1 MDLILLLGVIFIP
14 LMTSIYI
21 KITYSKYNKINN
33 DQNLS
38 GFEVA
43 RKILDAKGLEDIY
56 ITEVKG
62 NLTDH
67 YDASRKV
74 VRLSTDVFH
83 GETISAASI
92 AAHEVGHAIQDKEG
106 YTFLKLRTIIYPV
119 VKFLSSISYVVIL
132 IGFLAEITNLIYLGV
147 ALVGAGLIFQLIT
160 LPVEF
165 DASKKAKENLKK
177 YKLISKVND
186 EGVKAVL
193 NAAAMT
199 YVAGVLATALQ
210 MLRLLLIAG
219 RRD

>member
-14 LMTSIYI
+14 LIASIYI
-21 KITYSKYNKINN
+21 KITYKKYNQVIN
-33 DQNLS
+33 DKNLS

-43 RKILDAKGLEDIY
+43 RKILDAKGLENVY

-62 NLTDH
+62 SLSDH
-67 YDASRKV
+67 YDTSRKV

-83 GETISAASI
+83 GESIAATSI

-106 YTFLKLRTIIYPV
+106 FFLLKVRSFIFPI
-119 VKFLSSISYVVIL
+119 VKFLSSISYIVII
-132 IGFLAEITNLIYLGV
+132 IGFITEITNLIYLGV

-165 DASKKAKENLKK
+165 DASKRAKENLKK
-177 YKLISKVND
+177 YKLINKESTVGVNN
-186 EGVKAVL
+186 VL

-210 MLRLLLIAG
+210 MLRLVLIVG